1 MKRNLKMLLSA
12 GAVIA
17 AGCAAWL
24 GSATAAD
31 HNDPPARIGG
41 NIDAADIAD
50 LYAWS
55 SASGTLTMVL
65 TFGGPDTPAAGQAGT
80 YDANVLYGIHID
92 NNGDNTANTE
102 IYVRFAQNDLGD
114 WGVQLVGVPGEAGPL
129 SGPVEG
135 TINGTTAKI
144 WTGLRDDPFFFD
156 LQGFQDT
163 LQSGTLSFDATRDS
177 FAGRNVTAIVIEV
190 PVAAAVGGGS
200 NLSIWATTSRI

>member
-92 NNGDNTANTE
+92 NNGDNTDHTTTPPQRR
-102 IYVRFAQNDLGD
+102 IAQ
-114 WGVQLVGVPGEAGPL
+114 PTPH
-129 SGPVEG
+129 
-135 TINGTTAKI
+135 
-144 WTGLRDDPFFFD
+144 GLRPW
-156 LQGFQDT
+156 QPTEGCVCVRPRRSPTGPTT
-163 LQSGTLSFDATRDS
+163 LQR
-177 FAGRNVTAIVIEV
+177 
-190 PVAAAVGGGS
+190 
-200 NLSIWATTSRI
+200 